1 MATYTVHDRDRLGRA
16 SRPCTFTG
24 TLEVLHTFDG
34 RARPEHVA
42 VYRRDDG
49 RHVVEL
55 RGQARPLGDPAVD
68 TYEVVAT
75 PEDLRRAVASRCG
88 EAQAR
93 AVTRQLGLGL
103 EAGEGGRR

>member
-24 TLEVLHTFDG
+24 TLEVLHTYDG
-34 RARPEHVA
+34 GVRLGHVA

-49 RHVVEL
+49 RYVVEL
-55 RGQARPLGDPAVD
+55 RGQARSSGDPAVD
-68 TYEVVAT
+68 TYETVTT
-75 PEDLRRAVASRCG
+75 PEDLRRVVVSRCG

-93 AVTRQLGLGL
+93 AVTRQLGL